1 MALAQLL
8 LQTPMELVRQETET
22 QLITSIQ
29 ILIAILIFMESVL
42 AAAAVAL
49 ETILQVDSVIVLL
62 LTYLMLAVLAVA
74 HLGLDRAEITTQ
86 ADLIR

>member
-1 MALAQLL
+1 
-8 LQTPMELVRQETET
+8 
-22 QLITSIQ
+22 
-29 ILIAILIFMESVL
+29 MESVL